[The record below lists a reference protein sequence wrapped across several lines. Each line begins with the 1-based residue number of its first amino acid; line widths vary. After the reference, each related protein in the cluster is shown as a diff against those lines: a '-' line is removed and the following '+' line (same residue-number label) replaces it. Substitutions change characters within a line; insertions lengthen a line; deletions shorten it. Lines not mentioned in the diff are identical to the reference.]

1 MDRFE
6 EFLNALKKHQ
16 TKIWIRHV
24 VVPGITDSEDH
35 MAQLKAYIQTIPNVE
50 KVELLPY
57 HYLVPTNIKL
67 WIFLIL

>member
-35 MAQLKAYIQTIPNVE
+35 MAQLKAYIQR
-50 KVELLPY
+50 
-57 HYLVPTNIKL
+57 
-67 WIFLIL
+67 FLM

>member
-24 VVPGITDSEDH
+24 VVSGITDSEDH
-35 MAQLKAYIQTIPNVE
+35 MLS
-50 KVELLPY
+50 
-57 HYLVPTNIKL
+57 
-67 WIFLIL
+67 LIHI